1 MTDIPNV
8 NGVVVE
14 CFGKFAAQVNGKV
27 KLFETRGEAESAAVL
42 DAQEDAF
49 VQQAEAYCLSR
60 ELDIKSKMAKGRINV
75 IVDFLAYSAGSKE
88 TTKETTEVPAVN
100 AEPAPYAF

>member
-1 MTDIPNV
+1 MPGGWFDSSSGQWSGSPSTGAGP
-8 NGVVVE
+8 
-14 CFGKFAAQVNGKV
+14 
-27 KLFETRGEAESAAVL
+27 TWYYGEAESAAVL

-75 IVDFLAYSAGSKE
+75 IVDFLAYSAGPKDVP
-88 TTKETTEVPAVN
+88 TVEVPAVD
-100 AEPAPYAF
+100 AGSAPPAF

>member
-1 MTDIPNV
+1 MTDTTNV
-8 NGVVVE
+8 NGVVE

-27 KLFETRGEAESAAVL
+27 KLFDTRGEAESAAVF
-42 DAQEDAF
+42 DVQKDVF

-75 IVDFLAYSAGSKE
+75 IVDFLAYSAGPK
-88 TTKETTEVPAVN
+88 EVPAVN
-100 AEPAPYAF
+100 AESAPDAF

>member
-1 MTDIPNV
+1 MTDTLNT
-8 NGVVVE
+8 NGVVE

-75 IVDFLAYSAGSKE
+75 IVDFLAYSAGSKDVP
-88 TTKETTEVPAVN
+88 TVEVPTAVN
-100 AEPAPYAF
+100 AGSAPDAF

>member
-1 MTDIPNV
+1 MTNTLNT
-8 NGVVVE
+8 NGVVE

-27 KLFETRGEAESAAVL
+27 KLFDTRGEAESAAVL

-49 VQQAEAYCLSR
+49 IKQAEDYCLSR

-75 IVDFLAYSAGSKE
+75 IVDFLAYSAGSKD
-88 TTKETTEVPAVN
+88 VPTVN
-100 AEPAPYAF
+100 AEPAPYTF

>member
-1 MTDIPNV
+1 MTDTLNT
-8 NGVVVE
+8 NGVVE
-14 CFGKFAAQVNGKV
+14 CFGKWAAQVNGKV
-27 KLFETRGEAESAAVL
+27 KLFDTKGEAESAAVL

-88 TTKETTEVPAVN
+88 TTEVPAVN

>member
-1 MTDIPNV
+1 MTDTLNT
-8 NGVVVE
+8 NGVVE

-27 KLFETRGEAESAAVL
+27 KLFDTKGEAESAAVL

-75 IVDFLAYSAGSKE
+75 IIDFLAYSAGSKDVP
-88 TTKETTEVPAVN
+88 TVEVSAVN
-100 AEPAPYAF
+100 AGTAPDAF

>member
-1 MTDIPNV
+1 MTDTLNT
-8 NGVVVE
+8 NGVVE

-27 KLFETRGEAESAAVL
+27 KLFDTRGEAESAAVL

-49 VQQAEAYCLSR
+49 IQQAEAYCLSR

-75 IVDFLAYSAGSKE
+75 IVDFLAYSAGSKDE
-88 TTKETTEVPAVN
+88 APTESAK
-100 AEPAPYAF
+100 AAPYAF